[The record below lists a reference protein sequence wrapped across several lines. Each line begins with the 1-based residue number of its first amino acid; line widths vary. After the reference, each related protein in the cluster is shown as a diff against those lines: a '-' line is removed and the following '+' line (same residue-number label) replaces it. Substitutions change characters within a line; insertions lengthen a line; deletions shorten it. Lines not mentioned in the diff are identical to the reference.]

1 VRAYFNL
8 HRGQE
13 LVRDGEGVDV
23 ADIGRTLSNTLEL
36 LEHLEQQDP
45 TKWAGWKVSITVC
58 SESVAEAACA

>member
-23 ADIGRTLSNTLEL
+23 ADIAQTLTSTLEL

-45 TKWAGWKVSITVC
+45 SKWAGWKVSITVC
-58 SESVAEAACA
+58 SETISDAVCA